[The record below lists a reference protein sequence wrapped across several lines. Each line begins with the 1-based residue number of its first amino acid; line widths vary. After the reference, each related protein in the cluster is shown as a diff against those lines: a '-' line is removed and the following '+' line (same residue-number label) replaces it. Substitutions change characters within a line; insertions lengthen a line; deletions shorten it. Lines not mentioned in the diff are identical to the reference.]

1 MRHGWRRAARAV
13 QHVRCASSHVRP
25 AERLAQYDWR
35 RVQSLALGG
44 PDSRADVVDVVRHVR
59 SKDPRAS
66 HLAKLC
72 REHMLRGAWE
82 QRPEMLSMALCVRA
96 HETSVSDAWHLS
108 LIHI

>member
-35 RVQSLALGG
+35 RAQSLAQGG

-66 HLAKLC
+66 HLAKPVSYTHLTLPTTIIRC
-72 REHMLRGAWE
+72 RYRW
-82 QRPEMLSMALCVRA
+82 
-96 HETSVSDAWHLS
+96 
-108 LIHI
+108 

>member
-1 MRHGWRRAARAV
+1 MRVACLGTAMRHGWRRAAQAV

-35 RVQSLALGG
+35 RVQSLAQGG

-82 QRPEMLSMALCVRA
+82 
-96 HETSVSDAWHLS
+96 
-108 LIHI
+108 